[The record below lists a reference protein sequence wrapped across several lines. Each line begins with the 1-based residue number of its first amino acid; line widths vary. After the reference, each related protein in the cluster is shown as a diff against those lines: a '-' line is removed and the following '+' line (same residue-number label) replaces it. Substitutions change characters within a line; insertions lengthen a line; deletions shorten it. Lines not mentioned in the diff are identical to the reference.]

1 MVRQIT
7 SEGLRRVSRWIP
19 DSVPPVETGLLVLF
33 TILAMV
39 GG

>member
-7 SEGLRRVSRWIP
+7 SAGLRGLSRWLP
-19 DSVPPVETGLLVLF
+19 YSVPPVETGLLVLF
-33 TILAMV
+33 TILALV